1 MLCRFPRS
9 RSKLISGS
17 RPGADLKL
25 VRSEEKAL
33 ARAPTAPTAESVLLR
48 IEWTV
53 LRRLDGL
60 LLGNYRTLVRGFGID
75 LADLREY
82 QFGDDARTMD
92 WNATARLQVPHVRQF
107 NEDREVT
114 AWFLVD
120 LSGSV
125 NFGAGATTKRAKA
138 VDFVA
143 LVARL
148 LTRYGNRVGSILYTD
163 RVDVVLPARGGRRH
177 VLHLIDQIH
186 KTGNGPR
193 PGKSTRLGELLERAL
208 QAIKRRSVVIV
219 LSDFISE
226 PGWERALALLGER
239 HEILAVRLYDA
250 TEMEL
255 PDLGL
260 VIVEDAETGE
270 QMFVDT
276 HDTAFGRRFSS
287 LAARREAALRRA
299 LSAAGADCIELS
311 TDDDL
316 VDTLMRFT
324 RLRKRRAQL
333 ASGGV
338 PPALIK

>member
-1 MLCRFPRS
+1 M
-9 RSKLISGS
+9 
-17 RPGADLKL
+17 KL
-25 VRSEEKAL
+25 VHSAGKA
-33 ARAPTAPTAESVLLR
+33 APAAPAAATAENVLRR

-60 LLGNYRTLVRGFGID
+60 LLGNYRSLFRGFGID

-82 QFGDDARTMD
+82 QVNDDARTID

-125 NFGAGATTKRAKA
+125 NFGSGATTKRAIA

-143 LVARL
+143 LLARL
-148 LTRYGNRVGSILYTD
+148 LTRHGNRVGAVLYTD
-163 RVDVVLPARGGRRH
+163 RVDLVLPARGGRQH
-177 VLHLIDQIH
+177 VLHLIDRIQ
-186 KTGNGPR
+186 KTGNAR
-193 PGKSTRLGELLERAL
+193 RLGKSTRLDELLGRAL
-208 QAIKRRSVVIV
+208 QAIKRRSVVFV
-219 LSDFISE
+219 LSDFISD
-226 PGWERALALLGER
+226 PGWTRALSLLGQR

-250 TEMEL
+250 LEMAL

-260 VIVEDAETGE
+260 VIVEDAETG
-270 QMFVDT
+270 QQLFVDT
-276 HDTAFGRRFSS
+276 HDTAFRQRFSS
-287 LAARREAALRRA
+287 LAAERETALRAAL
-299 LSAAGADCIELS
+299 SDAGADCIELS

-316 VDTLMRFT
+316 VDTLMRFA

-338 PPALIK
+338 PPALIR